1 MFKTNSEVIK
11 IEAKKI
17 KPINT
22 GVVFWSHDRGTAKLK
37 FKLMKDNLPQ
47 PIPDG
52 TTVPIRLTFSSPTAE
67 GGIGKHDYLAT
78 IEDKIGGIVSITLQD
93 NILGY
98 QGIVH
103 GSIYMDFPGDT
114 SLDTAGRF
122 SFEIQRSPIDETTPE
137 LEDYYFNGFSKVI
150 DQVEQLIDDTNKR
163 IDGLNAE
170 IDKANG
176 TLDRIEDEIKESA
189 GMEEKFINSLDFGDY
204 DYSGNPNLMPYIK
217 DPWVGSLLANGDTV
231 KDSVKRVMTHTK
243 TRVIDAGDIL
253 SLGLGIPRT
262 SEANNQYLI
271 TSLRPSTTY
280 TLTVT
285 MSVGSDWTGETN
297 TIGARVRYLD
307 SSERTE
313 IPINVLLP
321 ANVERD
327 KMITHTFTGTT
338 KADLTGMKNCY
349 VQIFSS
355 KSEYTGTVSV
365 SYDVKLEIGSTGT
378 PYQPNL
384 LDAPYYLS
392 NVPLG
397 ENIITSKSYDNSN
410 YLIGSFNI
418 NKTINNGD
426 KLTFTIQGTK
436 PANKQFGMYIQTAT
450 GSATEFQGYLTPVEG
465 LTDVWSWS
473 SVAKISQ
480 PIGNGA
486 KVAVYQ
492 LPPTNQV
499 SNGKCTISWAKLEKG
514 GTRTPNIDRLR
525 YKGIGVTK
533 NSINKYLWKENT
545 LLEKVYTNSIDFG
558 DYDYSGNPNLS
569 ANLNASSFSLGTGA
583 TVADDNDEIVFT
595 LDGTNQLS
603 KYAVRTQTPLVEG
616 KQYTIS
622 CEIMLESDFVGDP
635 SGIRLQ
641 HAFLPGGNVVLQTE
655 TVPKNELN
663 TWQKLVGTRTINYYS
678 NTPNEWYSLF
688 RDIRNLKPSGKV
700 RLRNIKIEEGSIATP
715 YQPNLLNAPYYFSKI
730 ALGENL
736 IKPESQQPV
745 ANSNYLIKTYN
756 IKPMVKGKKYTIT
769 LEGTKPATQTFRPF
783 FTQAT
788 GSPWGVGDFQPVKG
802 LTDVWSKTFTAAY
815 DSHPTTPQVQI
826 YQVPSTSAGQCTIKW
841 LKLEE
846 GDTRTPNIL
855 DYKYIGEKS
864 IYSNDYKNINWDV
877 TEDYIDNKF
886 NIMVDTVNPQA
897 IGGTKNFLETPFV
910 NGKKILV
917 EEKPLPYEAWHSA
930 GTEQANVPNKT
941 RLIVGPVATT
951 IGSKLNRSMKE
962 NPLTWNSG
970 NWQATASRDCTL
982 LVEGLVRYQFGGST
996 SGQYGYI
1003 VFYRNDAQS
1012 SSIGFAG
1019 GVGINGTSMQWKQG
1033 LHFSRIF
1040 ELRKGENFNITFET
1054 SEGKKLDFSQINTL
1068 HIMEIES

>member
-122 SFEIQRSPIDETTPE
+122 SFEIQQSPIDETTPE

-163 IDGLNAE
+163 IDGLNTE

-189 GMEEKFINSLDFGDY
+189 GMTEKFINSIDFGDYDYSGNPNLSAKLNASSFSSGSGGTVSDDGDQIVFTLDGTKLTKYKENTQTPLIHGKTYTISCEILLESDFVGDASNIKLQHSFLPGGYVVLQTTTRPSNTLGVWQKLQGTTNINYGSGKPGQWYSVFTNIYGNTITGHIRLRNVKIEEGATATPYQPNLLDAPYYLSKGVLGENIITSKSYNNSNYLIGSFDINKDINNGDKITFTMKGTKPTNKVFGMYIQTATGEPTQFQGHLEPVEGLEKTWSWSGVTKISRPLGDGAKVVVYQLPPEPQVSNGNCTILWAKLEKGDTRTPNIDRLRYKGIGVTKNSINKYLWEENTLLEKVYTNSIDFGDY
-204 DYSGNPNLMPYIK
+204 DYSGNPNLMPYIT

-231 KDSVKRVMTHTK
+231 KDSVKRVITHTK
-243 TRVIDAGDIL
+243 TRIIDAGDIL

-262 SEANNQYLI
+262 AEANNQYLI

-297 TIGARVRYLD
+297 TIGARVRYLN
-307 SSERTE
+307 SSEGTE

-365 SYDVKLEIGSTGT
+365 SYDVKLEIGSTAT

-384 LDAPYYLS
+384 LDEPYYLS
-392 NVPLG
+392 
-397 ENIITSKSYDNSN
+397 
-410 YLIGSFNI
+410 
-418 NKTINNGD
+418 
-426 KLTFTIQGTK
+426 
-436 PANKQFGMYIQTAT
+436 
-450 GSATEFQGYLTPVEG
+450 
-465 LTDVWSWS
+465 
-473 SVAKISQ
+473 
-480 PIGNGA
+480 
-486 KVAVYQ
+486 KV
-492 LPPTNQV
+492 
-499 SNGKCTISWAKLEKG
+499 
-514 GTRTPNIDRLR
+514 
-525 YKGIGVTK
+525 
-533 NSINKYLWKENT
+533 
-545 LLEKVYTNSIDFG
+545 
-558 DYDYSGNPNLS
+558 
-569 ANLNASSFSLGTGA
+569 
-583 TVADDNDEIVFT
+583 
-595 LDGTNQLS
+595 
-603 KYAVRTQTPLVEG
+603 
-616 KQYTIS
+616 
-622 CEIMLESDFVGDP
+622 
-635 SGIRLQ
+635 
-641 HAFLPGGNVVLQTE
+641 
-655 TVPKNELN
+655 
-663 TWQKLVGTRTINYYS
+663 
-678 NTPNEWYSLF
+678 
-688 RDIRNLKPSGKV
+688 
-700 RLRNIKIEEGSIATP
+700 
-715 YQPNLLNAPYYFSKI
+715 

-745 ANSNYLIKTYN
+745 TNSNYLIKTYN
-756 IKPMVKGKKYTIT
+756 TKPMVKGKKYTIT
-769 LEGTKPATQTFRPF
+769 LEGTKPATQVFRPF
-783 FTQAT
+783 FTRAT
-788 GSPWGVGDFQPVKG
+788 GSPWGFGDLKPVEG
-802 LTDVWSKTFTAAY
+802 LTDIWSATFTAST
-815 DSHPTTPQVQI
+815 DSHPTSPQVQI
-826 YQVPSTSAGQCTIKW
+826 YQVPNTSVGQCTIKW

-855 DYKYIGEKS
+855 EYKYTGEKS

-877 TEDYIDNKF
+877 TKDYIDNKF

-917 EEKPLPYEAWHSA
+917 EEKPLPYEAWHST
-930 GTEQANVPNKT
+930 GTEQTNIPNKA
-941 RLIVGPVATT
+941 RLIIGPVATT
-951 IGSKLNRSMKE
+951 IGTKLNRSMKE

-970 NWQATASRDCTL
+970 NWQATVNRNCTL
-982 LVEGLVRYQFGGST
+982 LVEGLVRYQFSGST

-1003 VFYRNDAQS
+1003 VFYKDDAQT

-1019 GVGINGTSMQWKQG
+1019 GVGINGTALQWKHG

-1040 ELRKGENFNITFET
+1040 DLKKGEYFNITFET
-1054 SEGKKLDFSQINTL
+1054 QNGKKLDFSQINTL

>member
-103 GSIYMDFPGDT
+103 GSIYMDFPGNT

-163 IDGLNAE
+163 IDGLNTE

-176 TLDRIEDEIKESA
+176 TLDRIEDEIKEAA
-189 GMEEKFINSLDFGDY
+189 GMTEKFINSIDFGDYDYSGNPNLSAKLNASSFSSGSGGTVSDDGEQIVFTLDGTKLTKYKANTQTPLISGKTYTISCEILLESDFVGDASNIKLQHSFLPGGYVVLQTTTRPSNTLGVWQKLQGTANINYGSGNPGQWYSVFTNIGGNTITGHMRLRNVKIEEGSTATPYQPNLLDEPYYLSKAPLGENLADPTVKFPINVNTYKIYEGDMLESFKVGEIYTVTIKGRKPSQKTFSVYNGGTVFLGHLTPVEGLSDVWTGTFKVPVINSFYPNRLQIYQLVNDNQNGNVQIDWLKIEKGDTRTPNIDHLRYKGIGVTKNSINKYLWEENTLLEKVYTNSLDFGDY
-204 DYSGNPNLMPYIK
+204 DYSGNPNLMPYIT

-231 KDSVKRVMTHTK
+231 KDSAKRVMTHTK
-243 TRVIDAGDIL
+243 TRIIDAGDIL

-262 SEANNQYLI
+262 AEANNQYLI

-297 TIGARVRYLD
+297 TIGARVRYLN
-307 SSERTE
+307 SSEGTE

-365 SYDVKLEIGSTGT
+365 SYDVKLEIGSTAT

-384 LDAPYYLS
+384 LDEPYYLS
-392 NVPLG
+392 
-397 ENIITSKSYDNSN
+397 
-410 YLIGSFNI
+410 
-418 NKTINNGD
+418 
-426 KLTFTIQGTK
+426 
-436 PANKQFGMYIQTAT
+436 
-450 GSATEFQGYLTPVEG
+450 
-465 LTDVWSWS
+465 
-473 SVAKISQ
+473 
-480 PIGNGA
+480 
-486 KVAVYQ
+486 KV
-492 LPPTNQV
+492 
-499 SNGKCTISWAKLEKG
+499 
-514 GTRTPNIDRLR
+514 
-525 YKGIGVTK
+525 
-533 NSINKYLWKENT
+533 
-545 LLEKVYTNSIDFG
+545 
-558 DYDYSGNPNLS
+558 
-569 ANLNASSFSLGTGA
+569 
-583 TVADDNDEIVFT
+583 
-595 LDGTNQLS
+595 
-603 KYAVRTQTPLVEG
+603 
-616 KQYTIS
+616 
-622 CEIMLESDFVGDP
+622 
-635 SGIRLQ
+635 
-641 HAFLPGGNVVLQTE
+641 
-655 TVPKNELN
+655 
-663 TWQKLVGTRTINYYS
+663 
-678 NTPNEWYSLF
+678 
-688 RDIRNLKPSGKV
+688 
-700 RLRNIKIEEGSIATP
+700 
-715 YQPNLLNAPYYFSKI
+715 

-745 ANSNYLIKTYN
+745 TNSNYLINTYN
-756 IKPMVKGKKYTIT
+756 IKPMVKGKTYTIT
-769 LEGTKPATQTFRPF
+769 LEGTKPATQSFRPF
-783 FTQAT
+783 FMPDKGNT
-788 GSPWGVGDFQPVKG
+788 WGFGDLKPVEG
-802 LTDVWSKTFTAAY
+802 LTDVWSATFTAST
-815 DSHPTTPQVQI
+815 DSHPITPQVYI
-826 YQVPSTSAGQCTIKW
+826 YQVPNTTVGQCTIKW
-841 LKLEE
+841 VKLEE

-855 DYKYIGEKS
+855 DYKYVGEKS
-864 IYSNDYKNINWDV
+864 IYSSDYKNINWDV
-877 TEDYIDNKF
+877 TKNYIDNKF

-897 IGGTKNFLETPFV
+897 IGGTKNFLEMPFV

-930 GTEQANVPNKT
+930 GTEQTNIPNKA
-941 RLIVGPVATT
+941 RLIIGPVATT
-951 IGSKLNRSMKE
+951 IGTKLNRSMKE

-970 NWQATASRDCTL
+970 NWQATVNRDCTL

-1003 VFYRNDAQS
+1003 VFYKDDAQT

-1019 GVGINGTSMQWKQG
+1019 GVGANGVAMQWKQG
-1033 LHFSRIF
+1033 LHFGKIF
-1040 ELRKGENFNITFET
+1040 NLKKGEYFNITFET
-1054 SEGKKLDFSQINTL
+1054 QNGKKLDFSQINTL